1 MSRPSASSAGPLRGR
16 GVTAVLGPTNT
27 GKTHLAIER
36 LLAHDVGIIGL
47 PLRLLAREVYDKIV
61 ARIGAN
67 KVALITGEE
76 KIKPPQPRYYVCTVE
91 AMPLDLEADFVAVD
105 EIQLA
110 ADAER
115 GHVFTDRLFHARG
128 LSETLLLGAAT
139 MRDTIR
145 DLLPAAHIVSRPRL
159 STLSYAGDKKITRLP
174 RRSAIVAF
182 SASDV
187 YAIAELV
194 RRQRGGAA
202 VVLGALSP
210 RTRNAQVALY
220 QNGDVDF
227 LVATDAIGMGLNL
240 DLDHVAFAALRKFD
254 GQAHRDL
261 TPAELGQIA
270 GRAGRHMNDGTFGV
284 TAQVPPFEPELIDR
298 LENHAFDQVGV
309 LQWRNRKLDFASIE
323 SLKESLRETP
333 DHPRLMRSRMV
344 DDVIALENVS
354 HDSGVRDLASG
365 RARVALLW
373 EMCQIPDY
381 RKISA
386 ASHAEL
392 VGTLYRFVMS
402 DAGKIPEDW
411 FARQVALAD
420 RTDGDLDTLSSRL
433 SQIRTWTFVSHRAA
447 WLDDPQHWQGRTR
460 AIEDMLSDALHER
473 LTHRFVDKRT
483 SVLMRRL
490 RDKEELMAEIGAD
503 GNILV
508 EDHYVGRLDGFRFT
522 PDTSGEGI
530 HGRAARH
537 AAVKVLAHELAA
549 RASALA
555 AAADDAIALK
565 ANGRIAWRD
574 YEIARLERGEG
585 PLKPKVQLLADEHL
599 GAAEREQVT
608 CRIEAWLASHLEA
621 RLKPLVALSTATDLS
636 GLARGLAF
644 RLVET
649 LGVLRRDAVAEE
661 VKALDQSARAQLRA
675 YGVRFGA
682 FNIYLPALLKPA
694 AADLLLLL
702 WALHA
707 GRDYGIEPD
716 ALPPRPQQGLTSVVA
731 DATIPEPYWHAAGFQ
746 VAGARAIR
754 IDMLERLS
762 DLIRARVSWRQA
774 EGSEQAPSGATGD
787 GGFRAAPE
795 LMSVVGCSGEDFA
808 SILKALGFRREQR
821 QLPQADVP
829 APETAAP
836 VPETAVPVLE
846 TAVPV
851 LETAD
856 AGNGSAESAA
866 APAALPEPAF
876 EEVWRPGKRK
886 DVRRPQTRTARTER
900 QPRRE
905 RHPPAQV
912 QGQRQREQRPPRI
925 ERNARPRPSD
935 SSPFAVLAELRR
947 SLAARPPEGN

>member
-1 MSRPSASSAGPLRGR
+1 MSRLSASSSGPLRGR

-61 ARIGAN
+61 DRIGAN

-76 KIKPPQPRYYVCTVE
+76 KIKPPQPKYYVCTVE

-110 ADAER
+110 ADGER

-139 MRDTIR
+139 MRDAIR
-145 DLLPAAHIVSRPRL
+145 DLLPAANIVSRPRL

-174 RRSAIVAF
+174 RRAAIVAF

-240 DLDHVAFAALRKFD
+240 DLDHVAFAGLRKFD
-254 GQAHRDL
+254 GQVHRDL

-284 TAQVPPFEPELIDR
+284 TGQVQPFESELIDR
-298 LENHAFDQVGV
+298 LENHAFDQVGM
-309 LQWRNRKLDFASIE
+309 LQWRTRKLDFASIE
-323 SLKESLRETP
+323 SLKDSLRQTP
-333 DHPRLMRSRMV
+333 DHPRLIRSRMV

-354 HDSGVRDLASG
+354 RDAGVRELASG
-365 RARVALLW
+365 RAGVALLW

-402 DAGKIPEDW
+402 DQGKIPADW
-411 FARQVALAD
+411 FARQVALSD
-420 RTDGDLDTLSSRL
+420 RTDGDLDTLSNRL
-433 SQIRTWTFVSHRAA
+433 SQIRTWTFVSHRSQ
-447 WLDDPQHWQGRTR
+447 WLDDPEHWQDRTR

-503 GNILV
+503 GSILV

-522 PDTSGEGI
+522 PDTSGDGI

-537 AAVKVLAHELAA
+537 ASVKVLAHELAA

-555 AAADDAIALK
+555 AAGDDAIALK
-565 ANGRIAWRD
+565 PNGRIAWREW
-574 YEIARLERGEG
+574 EIARLERGDG
-585 PLKPKVQLLADEHL
+585 PLKPKIQLLADEHL
-599 GAAEREQVT
+599 GPAEREQILR
-608 CRIEAWLASHLEA
+608 RIEAWLASQLDG
-621 RLKPLVALSTATDLS
+621 RLKPLVALSEASDLS

-644 RLVET
+644 RLAET
-649 LGVLRRDAVAEE
+649 LGVLRRDAVSSE
-661 VKALDQSARAQLRA
+661 VKELDQSARAQLRA

-682 FNIYLPALLKPA
+682 FNIYMPALLKPA

-707 GRDYGIEPD
+707 GRNYGLDAD
-716 ALPPRPQQGLTSVVA
+716 ALPPRPQQGLTSVEA
-731 DATIPEPYWHAAGFQ
+731 DAKIPEPYWHAAGFQ

-762 DLIRARVSWRQA
+762 DLIRARVSWRQV
-774 EGSEQAPSGATGD
+774 EGGAAAPSGATGD

-808 SILKALGFRREQR
+808 SILKALGFRRER
-821 QLPQADVP
+821 RKLAETEAP
-829 APETAAP
+829 AVEATEATNGAA
-836 VPETAVPVLE
+836 AV
-846 TAVPV
+846 
-851 LETAD
+851 D
-856 AGNGSAESAA
+856 ANA
-866 APAALPEPAF
+866 APAASEPAF
-876 EEVWRPGKRK
+876 EEIWRPGKRK
-886 DVRRPQTRTARTER
+886 DARKPHDTQARPKPPR
-900 QPRRE
+900 RRE
-905 RHPPAQV
+905 RQAQAP
-912 QGQRQREQRPPRI
+912 RQREPRPPRV
-925 ERNARPRPSD
+925 ERKEHPRAPD

-947 SLAARPPEGN
+947 NLAARRPEGN

>member
-1 MSRPSASSAGPLRGR
+1 M
-16 GVTAVLGPTNT
+16 TAVLGPTNT

-61 ARIGAN
+61 ERIGAN

-76 KIKPPQPRYYVCTVE
+76 KIKPPQPKYYVCTVE

-110 ADAER
+110 ADGER

-139 MRDTIR
+139 MRDAIR
-145 DLLPAAHIVSRPRL
+145 DLLPAANIVSRPRL

-174 RRSAIVAF
+174 RRAAIVAF

-220 QNGDVDF
+220 QSGDVDF

-240 DLDHVAFAALRKFD
+240 DLDHVAFAGLRKFD
-254 GQAHRDL
+254 GQVHRDL

-284 TAQVPPFEPELIDR
+284 TGQVQPFEAELIDR
-298 LENHAFDQVGV
+298 LENHAFDQVGM
-309 LQWRNRKLDFASIE
+309 LQWRTRKLDFASIE
-323 SLKESLRETP
+323 SLKDSLRQTP
-333 DHPRLMRSRMV
+333 DHPRLIRSRMV

-354 HDSGVRDLASG
+354 RDAGVREIASG

-402 DAGKIPEDW
+402 DQGKIPADW
-411 FARQVALAD
+411 FARQVALSD
-420 RTDGDLDTLSSRL
+420 RTDGDLDTLSNRL
-433 SQIRTWTFVSHRAA
+433 SQIRTWTFVSHRPQ
-447 WLDDPQHWQGRTR
+447 WLDDPEHWQGRTR

-503 GNILV
+503 GSILV

-522 PDTSGEGI
+522 PDTSGDGI

-537 AAVKVLAHELAA
+537 ASVKILAHELAA
-549 RASALA
+549 RASALTA
-555 AAADDAIALK
+555 ATDDAILLK
-565 ANGRIAWRD
+565 PNGRIVWRD
-574 YEIARLERGEG
+574 WEIARLERGDS
-585 PLKPKVQLLADEHL
+585 PLKPKIHLLADEHL
-599 GAAEREQVT
+599 GPAEREQVAR
-608 CRIEAWLASHLEA
+608 RIDAWLSSLLEA
-621 RLKPLVALSTATDLS
+621 RLKPLVALSEASDLS

-644 RLVET
+644 RLAET
-649 LGVLRRDAVAEE
+649 LGVLRRDAVSSE
-661 VKALDQSARAQLRA
+661 VKSLDQAARAQLRA

-682 FNIYLPALLKPA
+682 FNIYMPTLLKPA

-702 WALHA
+702 WALHS
-707 GRDYGIEPD
+707 GHNYGLDAD
-716 ALPPRPQQGLTSVVA
+716 ALPPRPRQGLTSVEA
-731 DATIPEPYWHAAGFQ
+731 DAKIPEPYWHAAGFQ

-762 DLIRARVSWRQA
+762 DLIRARVSWRQV
-774 EGSEQAPSGATGD
+774 EGSSAAPSGATGD
-787 GGFRAAPE
+787 GGFRASPE

-808 SILKALGFRREQR
+808 SILKALGFRCERR
-821 QLPQADVP
+821 KI
-829 APETAAP
+829 
-836 VPETAVPVLE
+836 
-846 TAVPV
+846 
-851 LETAD
+851 
-856 AGNGSAESAA
+856 AEAKAAA
-866 APAALPEPAF
+866 APATEETAGAVTTDKSEPQAAAEPAF
-876 EEVWRPGKRK
+876 EEIWRPSKRK
-886 DVRRPQTRTARTER
+886 EIRKPHDAQARQTPP
-900 QPRRE
+900 PRRE
-905 RHPPAQV
+905 RQPQAV
-912 QGQRQREQRPPRI
+912 RQREPRPPRI
-925 ERNARPRPSD
+925 DRKERPRAPD

-947 SLAARPPEGN
+947 NLAARRPEGS

>member
-1 MSRPSASSAGPLRGR
+1 MSRPSASSSGHLRGR

-61 ARIGAN
+61 ARIGAS

-76 KIKPPQPRYYVCTVE
+76 KIKPPQPKYYVCTVE

-110 ADAER
+110 ADGER

-139 MRDTIR
+139 MRDAIR
-145 DLLPAAHIVSRPRL
+145 DLLPAANIVSRPRL

-174 RRSAIVAF
+174 RRAAIVAF

-220 QNGDVDF
+220 QNGDVDC

-240 DLDHVAFAALRKFD
+240 DLDHVAFAGLRKFD
-254 GQAHRDL
+254 GQVHRDL

-284 TAQVPPFEPELIDR
+284 TGQVQPFESELIDR
-298 LENHAFDQVGV
+298 LENHAFDQVGM
-309 LQWRNRKLDFASIE
+309 LQWRTRKLDFASIE
-323 SLKESLRETP
+323 SLKDSLRQTP
-333 DHPRLMRSRMV
+333 DHPRLIRSRMV

-354 HDSGVRDLASG
+354 RDAGVRELASG
-365 RARVALLW
+365 RAGVALLW

-402 DAGKIPEDW
+402 DQGRIPADW
-411 FARQVALAD
+411 FARQVALSD
-420 RTDGDLDTLSSRL
+420 RTDGDLDTLSNRL
-433 SQIRTWTFVSHRAA
+433 SQIRTWTFVSHRSQ
-447 WLDDPQHWQGRTR
+447 WLDDPEHWQDRTR

-490 RDKEELMAEIGAD
+490 RDKEELMAEIGTD
-503 GNILV
+503 GSILV

-522 PDTSGEGI
+522 PDTSGDGI

-537 AAVKVLAHELAA
+537 ASVKVLANELAA

-555 AAADDAIALK
+555 AAGDDAILLK
-565 ANGRIAWRD
+565 ANGRIAWREW
-574 YEIARLERGEG
+574 EIARLERGDS
-585 PLKPKVQLLADEHL
+585 PLKPKIQLLADEHL
-599 GAAEREQVT
+599 GPAEREQILR
-608 CRIEAWLASHLEA
+608 RIEAWLASQLDGK
-621 RLKPLVALSTATDLS
+621 LKPLVALSEASDLS

-644 RLVET
+644 RLAET
-649 LGVLRRDAVAEE
+649 LGVLRRDAVSGE
-661 VKALDQSARAQLRA
+661 VKSLDQNARAQLRA

-682 FNIYLPALLKPA
+682 FNIYMPALLKPA

-702 WALHA
+702 WALHS
-707 GRDYGIEPD
+707 GRNYGLDAD
-716 ALPPRPQQGLTSVVA
+716 ALPPRPQQGLTSVEA
-731 DATIPEPYWHAAGFQ
+731 DAKIPEPYWHAAGFQ

-762 DLIRARVSWRQA
+762 DLIRARVSWRQV
-774 EGSEQAPSGATGD
+774 EGGAVAPSGATGD

-808 SILKALGFRREQR
+808 SILKALGFRCERRKLAE
-821 QLPQADVP
+821 AE
-829 APETAAP
+829 ASTTETTEATDGMVA
-836 VPETAVPVLE
+836 
-846 TAVPV
+846 
-851 LETAD
+851 AD
-856 AGNGSAESAA
+856 ANAVQAA
-866 APAALPEPAF
+866 TEPSF
-876 EEVWRPGKRK
+876 EEIWRPGKRK
-886 DVRRPQTRTARTER
+886 ESRKPHDTQARPKPPRRRER
-900 QPRRE
+900 QPQA
-905 RHPPAQV
+905 P
-912 QGQRQREQRPPRI
+912 RQREPRPPRI
-925 ERNARPRPSD
+925 ERKERQRTPD

-947 SLAARPPEGN
+947 NLAARRPEGN